1 MIVHAPRIRLKHP
14 IRPGPVALIR
24 WLPVIHNLNEHD
36 DEIVQDSVRFRLR
49 GWKQRHDRA
58 SVNLKNASSR
68 FSVP

>member
-1 MIVHAPRIRLKHP
+1 MRRV
-14 IRPGPVALIR
+14 
-24 WLPVIHNLNEHD
+24 PVIHNLNELD
-36 DEIVQDSVRFRLR
+36 EEIVQDSVRFRRR